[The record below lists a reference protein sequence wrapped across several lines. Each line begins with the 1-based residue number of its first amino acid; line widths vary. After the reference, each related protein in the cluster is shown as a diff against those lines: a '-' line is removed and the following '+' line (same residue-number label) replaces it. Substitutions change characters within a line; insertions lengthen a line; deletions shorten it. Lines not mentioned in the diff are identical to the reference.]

1 MLRYIILISFITHFS
16 LSQDSGQLRD
26 SIIKYKHIN
35 PSLALEF
42 GLEFNDLILNRKP
55 DIEIQ
60 QVLGAMGEI
69 LSTMGLHATALDYLN
84 RSIKI
89 YETLPQ
95 KERKFPEIGQPPG
108 VLLVIGNIY
117 FSNREYDKADKI
129 FTQTI
134 SLYEKISDQEA
145 KFFGINTAKSNRAL
159 IQQIKGNY
167 NAAEKIFRDVYER
180 RKEYGKVEDILYS
193 MNNILTVLLLK
204 NETLSAQDILVS
216 SENIYQEEIQS
227 GNNNLILKR
236 NMGYEYFSFAA
247 FMQSKKQF
255 KKAIFYLNKS
265 KKFLKDFPTDNVQ
278 IGSRLAECYLGLNK
292 LVEAENIAIKNLEFK
307 NLIEKEKRYNYKV
320 LEKIYKRKG
329 LNSKLLDVKDS
340 LILMTS
346 GLTSIKTL
354 KTLNNLETEIQL
366 ASSARLLNES
376 KIKYNTYLYILIICS
391 IILFFSLVTIRINF
405 NLQKE
410 KARHMSE
417 ELDEKNRELVS
428 KANFI
433 LQRNEYLK
441 KIKTKLESSDSSID
455 SLQSASYELNSVIN
469 SEKIYKDF
477 DNMFVNVYPEFY
489 KKLGEINSF
498 TPTDLRLASFL
509 KMNHTNNEIAI
520 ITGVSMRT
528 IESQRYRLSKKLNLE
543 KDQSLNSFLLSI

>member
-69 LSTMGLHATALDYLN
+69 LSTMGLHATALGYLN

-89 YETLPQ
+89 YETLPE
-95 KERKFPEIGQPPG
+95 KERKFPEVDQPPG

-117 FSNREYDKADKI
+117 YSNREYDKADEI
-129 FTQTI
+129 FTKTI
-134 SLYEKISDQEA
+134 SLYEKISDQKA

-159 IQQIKGNY
+159 IQQVKGNY
-167 NAAEKIFRDVYER
+167 NVAEKIFRDVYER

-227 GNNNLILKR
+227 GNNNPILIR

-265 KKFLKDFPTDNVQ
+265 KTFLKDFPTDNVQ

-292 LVEAENIAIKNLEFK
+292 LEEAENIAIKNLEFK

-477 DNMFVNVYPEFY
+477 DNMFINVYPEFY

>member
-1 MLRYIILISFITHFS
+1 VLRYIILISFITHFS

-89 YETLPQ
+89 YETLPE

-117 FSNREYDKADKI
+117 FSNREYDKADEI

-376 KIKYNTYLYILIICS
+376 KIKYNTYLFILIICS

>member
-89 YETLPQ
+89 YETLPE

-265 KKFLKDFPTDNVQ
+265 KTFLIDFPTDNVQ

>member
-89 YETLPQ
+89 YETLPE